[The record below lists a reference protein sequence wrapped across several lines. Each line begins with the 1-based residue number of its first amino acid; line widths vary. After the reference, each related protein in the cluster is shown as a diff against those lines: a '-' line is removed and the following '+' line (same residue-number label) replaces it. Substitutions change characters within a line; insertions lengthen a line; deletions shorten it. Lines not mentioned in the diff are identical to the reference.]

1 MQRVEVMKIYHG
13 SIEKVEFPEIRE
25 SNRTLDYGQGFYT
38 TTSYEQAEAWVRRR
52 MNEKRTSRGYVC
64 VYELNKAALESL
76 NRLIFEQPTEE
87 WVDFVMKNR
96 TQRGYVHEFDIVYG
110 PVANDRVYAAF
121 ALYEG
126 GLINKQALIAELKA
140 YKLVDQYLF
149 HTEKALQALTFIEAK
164 EVE

>member
-1 MQRVEVMKIYHG
+1 MKIYHG
-13 SIEKVEFPEIRE
+13 SIEKVESPEIRE

-76 NRLIFEQPTEE
+76 NRLVFEQPTEE

-96 TQRGYVHEFDIVYG
+96 TQKGYVHEYDIVYG

-126 GLINKQALIAELKA
+126 GLINKQALIAELKV